1 MVPDDIF
8 AKVESNLPKI
18 NSNFCNAESM
28 ISTHIIA
35 NASGPNTKNFR
46 YCLPRITQDIFKVHF
61 LPIRKFEIHPAF
73 FEGIST

>member
-35 NASGPNTKNFR
+35 NASWPNTKNF
-46 YCLPRITQDIFKVHF
+46 
-61 LPIRKFEIHPAF
+61 
-73 FEGIST
+73 

>member
-18 NSNFCNAESM
+18 DSNFCNAEIM

-35 NASGPNTKNFR
+35 NASWPNTKNFR
-46 YCLPRITQDIFKVHF
+46 YYLLRISQDIFKIHF
-61 LPIRKFEIHPAF
+61 FANKKI
-73 FEGIST
+73 